1 MPMHLWIGI
10 KKGEKYVHE
19 WTGDIP
25 EDEIPDAVQQALIVY
40 GADSNE
46 SLWDVTIKVDKCPKD
61 SDPS

>member
-19 WTGDIP
+19 WTGDIA
-25 EDEIPDAVQQALIVY
+25 EEEIPDAVQQALIVY

-46 SLWDVTIKVDKCPKD
+46 LLADLTIKVDRCPKD
-61 SDPS
+61 SDRS

>member
-19 WTGDIP
+19 WTGDIS
-25 EDEIPDAVQQALIVY
+25 EDEIPDAVQQALLVY

-61 SDPS
+61 SDRS